1 MINPSFQ
8 FYSDIYVLNDELL
21 SLSLTQNCWHFDRL
35 YTRSG
40 LCCNQLSLVFQVK
53 YFRLFSH
60 FSDLTKFVFRYM
72 SLKLGLLIRFCLLV
86 ATPFKKKLVF
96 SKTIPKSTYYFDFFL
111 TRIFLNGWRSNMNI
125 FFLYH
130 KWYLLFVHVN
140 YFYLC
145 I

>member
-21 SLSLTQNCWHFDRL
+21 SLSLTQNCWYFDRL

-72 SLKLGLLIRFCLLV
+72 SLKLGLLIHFCLLV
-86 ATPFKKKLVF
+86 ATPFKKKWYFLKQFHRALIILIF
-96 SKTIPKSTYYFDFFL
+96 SLPEFF
-111 TRIFLNGWRSNMNI
+111 FNGWRSNMNI

>member
-21 SLSLTQNCWHFDRL
+21 SLSLTQNCWYFDRL

-72 SLKLGLLIRFCLLV
+72 SLKLGLLICFCLLV
-86 ATPFKKKLVF
+86 ATPFKKKNWYFLKQFHRALIILIF
-96 SKTIPKSTYYFDFFL
+96 SLPEFFL
-111 TRIFLNGWRSNMNI
+111 MADVQTWI
-125 FFLYH
+125 FFFYII
-130 KWYLLFVHVN
+130 N
-140 YFYLC
+140 DIFYLYM
-145 I
+145 